1 MTREEYQ
8 NRVLGCFV
16 GKNIGGTL
24 GMPMEWERSKNDV
37 TYYTHDITGD
47 PLPND
52 DLDIQILWLLALEE
66 QGLHIDSKILGQYFN
81 EYMIFTHAEYGV
93 AKTNL
98 RAGLQPPVTGTFHNK
113 FKDSCGSYI
122 RSDIWACLFPGN
134 PEKAAEYAFEDAL
147 VDHGNGEGVYAEVFM
162 AAMES
167 AAFYERDIRKLI
179 DIGLSYIPEE
189 CTVSKAIRDAIR
201 TFDEG
206 MSVEQTRE
214 YLMQHYIGHL
224 EWHAIARE
232 DEEKG
237 YNEGPMGFD
246 VPSNMMIIIYGL
258 LFGEGSYEKAMCT
271 AVNYGEDTDC
281 TAGTIAALYGM
292 MYGRDVFEEKWTK
305 PIGNKLVTI
314 SIDPF
319 LMYGKIPKTVEEL
332 TERVTVLYEKAQK
345 EFGLTGWSGN
355 VEDFYAKP

>member
-162 AAMES
+162 GSHGRVQPFMKGIS
-167 AAFYERDIRKLI
+167 
-179 DIGLSYIPEE
+179 
-189 CTVSKAIRDAIR
+189 VS
-201 TFDEG
+201 
-206 MSVEQTRE
+206 
-214 YLMQHYIGHL
+214 
-224 EWHAIARE
+224 
-232 DEEKG
+232 
-237 YNEGPMGFD
+237 
-246 VPSNMMIIIYGL
+246 
-258 LFGEGSYEKAMCT
+258 
-271 AVNYGEDTDC
+271 
-281 TAGTIAALYGM
+281 
-292 MYGRDVFEEKWTK
+292 
-305 PIGNKLVTI
+305 
-314 SIDPF
+314 
-319 LMYGKIPKTVEEL
+319 
-332 TERVTVLYEKAQK
+332 
-345 EFGLTGWSGN
+345 
-355 VEDFYAKP
+355 

>member
-224 EWHAIARE
+224 EWHAIAL
-232 DEEKG
+232 
-237 YNEGPMGFD
+237 
-246 VPSNMMIIIYGL
+246 SLIHI
-258 LFGEGSYEKAMCT
+258 
-271 AVNYGEDTDC
+271 
-281 TAGTIAALYGM
+281 
-292 MYGRDVFEEKWTK
+292 
-305 PIGNKLVTI
+305 
-314 SIDPF
+314 
-319 LMYGKIPKTVEEL
+319 
-332 TERVTVLYEKAQK
+332 
-345 EFGLTGWSGN
+345 
-355 VEDFYAKP
+355 

>member
-1 MTREEYQ
+1 MTQMTREEYQ

-134 PEKAAEYAFEDAL
+134 PEKAAEYAALQTSATGAAKRGYVDQIIEAADTRKYVIGAFEML
-147 VDHGNGEGVYAEVFM
+147 FTKRE
-162 AAMES
+162 
-167 AAFYERDIRKLI
+167 
-179 DIGLSYIPEE
+179 IGRAH
-189 CTVSKAIRDAIR
+189 V
-201 TFDEG
+201 
-206 MSVEQTRE
+206 
-214 YLMQHYIGHL
+214 
-224 EWHAIARE
+224 
-232 DEEKG
+232 
-237 YNEGPMGFD
+237 
-246 VPSNMMIIIYGL
+246 
-258 LFGEGSYEKAMCT
+258 
-271 AVNYGEDTDC
+271 
-281 TAGTIAALYGM
+281 
-292 MYGRDVFEEKWTK
+292 
-305 PIGNKLVTI
+305 
-314 SIDPF
+314 
-319 LMYGKIPKTVEEL
+319 
-332 TERVTVLYEKAQK
+332 
-345 EFGLTGWSGN
+345 
-355 VEDFYAKP
+355 

>member
-134 PEKAAEYAFEDAL
+134 PE
-147 VDHGNGEGVYAEVFM
+147 
-162 AAMES
+162 
-167 AAFYERDIRKLI
+167 
-179 DIGLSYIPEE
+179 IPVGKGRPGGGAGGAGAREL
-189 CTVSKAIRDAIR
+189 CVAR
-201 TFDEG
+201 TFPQG
-206 MSVEQTRE
+206 RGGV
-214 YLMQHYIGHL
+214 
-224 EWHAIARE
+224 
-232 DEEKG
+232 
-237 YNEGPMGFD
+237 
-246 VPSNMMIIIYGL
+246 
-258 LFGEGSYEKAMCT
+258 C
-271 AVNYGEDTDC
+271 AV
-281 TAGTIAALYGM
+281 
-292 MYGRDVFEEKWTK
+292 V
-305 PIGNKLVTI
+305 
-314 SIDPF
+314 
-319 LMYGKIPKTVEEL
+319 
-332 TERVTVLYEKAQK
+332 
-345 EFGLTGWSGN
+345 
-355 VEDFYAKP
+355 

>member
-179 DIGLSYIPEE
+179 DNWF
-189 CTVSKAIRDAIR
+189 K
-201 TFDEG
+201 
-206 MSVEQTRE
+206 
-214 YLMQHYIGHL
+214 
-224 EWHAIARE
+224 
-232 DEEKG
+232 
-237 YNEGPMGFD
+237 
-246 VPSNMMIIIYGL
+246 
-258 LFGEGSYEKAMCT
+258 
-271 AVNYGEDTDC
+271 
-281 TAGTIAALYGM
+281 LYSG
-292 MYGRDVFEEKWTK
+292 G
-305 PIGNKLVTI
+305 
-314 SIDPF
+314 
-319 LMYGKIPKTVEEL
+319 MYGKQGNPRCNPYLRRGNERGTDKRIPDAAL
-332 TERVTVLYEKAQK
+332 HRA
-345 EFGLTGWSGN
+345 SGVACN
-355 VEDFYAKP
+355 CPRG